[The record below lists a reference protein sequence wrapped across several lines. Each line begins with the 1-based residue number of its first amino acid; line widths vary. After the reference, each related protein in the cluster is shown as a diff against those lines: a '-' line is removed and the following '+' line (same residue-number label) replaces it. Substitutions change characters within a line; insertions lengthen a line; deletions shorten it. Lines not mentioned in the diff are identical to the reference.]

1 MTISASWLPKWLR
14 NLFVAKKCADQLLE
28 VQQMAGLIRN
38 NKHLREILLKTKPE
52 FRKAVYEQWKPM
64 LTFKPKPYNLLFK

>member
-1 MTISASWLPKWLR
+1 MTLSASWLPKWLR
-14 NLFVAKKCADQLLE
+14 DIFVGQKIEKQLLE
-28 VQQMAGLIRN
+28 VQQMASLIRN

-52 FRKAVYEQWKPM
+52 LRKAVYEQWKPM